1 MNRPIVHVDNWS
13 GHCNQCKQRK
23 PEMIGQQFCDACWR
37 SKTAKKEVKDDGY
50 GDDDFGRWLHS
61 PAAYEGVHQ
70 YHEPKPKGIQIE
82 APYQQDRIAK
92 LVCVWCGIPSGR
104 ANSWD
109 TCPKRPK
116 GVSLE
121 GRPRSA
127 PQPAS

>member
-23 PEMIGQQFCDACWR
+23 PEMIGQQFCDAC
-37 SKTAKKEVKDDGY
+37 
-50 GDDDFGRWLHS
+50 WLHS

-109 TCPKRPK
+109 KCPKRPK